1 MKIAFVPPGNTVG
14 EQWASVDQVRSTTAD
29 ALARRHEL
37 RTYPPEYHFASASR
51 RRELI
56 KAWLGECDAIVGG
69 LDDEILQVRRELD
82 RCVPWSVFMLGCMPR
97 GAPTLASQHRYLHT
111 RDVLV
116 CTSTADAALSSMF
129 FPNATVR
136 VVPFA
141 VDEAQFFRVDD
152 RMRAATRARFGIGE
166 DDKVLLYSGRIS
178 LEKNIHTVLKTFKVV
193 LNAVPD
199 ARLVIAGGE
208 LNLPFREFGI
218 LSIGIKRT
226 LGRLCRQLGL
236 DDGRVS
242 FTGRLAPDDLRAL
255 YGAADVLINLTLHHD
270 ENFGYAQVEAMACG
284 LPVVGSAWGGLKDT
298 VTEGVTGMQVPAV
311 VTAAGVKVDWWA
323 AANSVV
329 ELFGAQHAWRER
341 CREVARERYS
351 LARYADNLHD
361 VVVDS
366 LSATHRC
373 EPLALSEFARNYWAT
388 CARRSDD
395 APPYRR
401 GPHAFRLYRELIAPY
416 GSTCDANGSGDAWL
430 LAAPLRMDAG
440 AGRMVVNDPIC
451 PLSIDV
457 PESLVSAVLALS
469 SLLADHPL
477 LTDRE
482 AIDLDPAARSAL
494 AWMHETGL
502 VLRTRLGRLDPRCA
516 SPVLGQP
523 LFEMHA
529 VDHDADVIW
538 LS

>member
-1 MKIAFVPPGNTVG
+1 MKIAFVPPGGAAG
-14 EQWASVDQVRSTTAD
+14 EQWASVDQVRSTTAA

-37 RTYPPEYHFASASR
+37 RTYPSEYLFASASR

-56 KAWLGECDAIVGG
+56 AAWLGECDAIVGG
-69 LDDEILQVRRELD
+69 IDDEMLQVRRELD
-82 RCVPWSVFMLGCMPR
+82 RCVPWAVFMLGCMPR
-97 GAPTLASQHRYLHT
+97 GAPALPAQYQHLHT

-116 CTSTADAALSSMF
+116 CNSTADAALSSIF

-141 VDEAQFFRVDD
+141 VDDALFFRVDESV
-152 RMRAATRARFGIGE
+152 RAAARVRFGIGE
-166 DDKVLLYSGRIS
+166 HEKVLLYSGRIS
-178 LEKNIHTVLKTFKVV
+178 LEKNIHTVLKTFRVV
-193 LNAVPD
+193 LNVVPD

-208 LNLPFREFGI
+208 LNLPFRELGV

-226 LGRLCRQLGL
+226 LGRLCRQLGIES
-236 DDGRVS
+236 GRVS
-242 FTGRLAPDDLRAL
+242 FTGKLAPDDLRAL

-298 VTEGVTGMQVPAV
+298 VTNGVTGVQVPAV
-311 VTAAGVKVDWWA
+311 VTAAGVKVDWWS

-329 ELFGAQHAWRER
+329 ELFESAGSLRER
-341 CREVARERYS
+341 CCAVARERYS
-351 LARYADNLHD
+351 IARYGEGLNDAI
-361 VVVDS
+361 VES
-366 LSATHRC
+366 LSASRRC
-373 EPLALSEFARNYWAT
+373 EPLVLSEFARDYWAT
-388 CARRSDD
+388 CARRSDE

-401 GPHAFRLYRELIAPY
+401 GPHAFRLYRQLIGPY
-416 GSTCDANGSGDAWL
+416 ASTGDANGSGDAWL

-440 AGRMVVNDPIC
+440 RRIVVNDPIC
-451 PLSIDV
+451 PLEIEV
-457 PESLVSAVLALS
+457 PASLMSPVAALS
-469 SLLADHPL
+469 SRLADRPL

-482 AIDLDPAARSAL
+482 AIDLDPAARVAL
-494 AWMHETGL
+494 AWMYEAGL
-502 VLRTRLGRLDPRCA
+502 VLRTRVGRIDPRCA
-516 SPVLGQP
+516 SAVLGQP

-529 VDHDADVIW
+529 VNHAADIVW